1 MGHTAFSFT
10 RRIKASRHT
19 YTSSAT
25 KRARSSGWIRSVS
38 RGVAASDEPRFHA
51 SRGWLRATRAIHRG
65 LGMSTSETEL
75 KAALAHNVTVG
86 DDALTVDLMDG
97 RTITAPLAWFP
108 RLVHGTPAERQAWRL
123 IARGEGIH
131 WPDLD
136 EDISIESLLAGRR
149 SGESQVSFRRW
160 LQSRSSPKL

>member
-1 MGHTAFSFT
+1 
-10 RRIKASRHT
+10 
-19 YTSSAT
+19 
-25 KRARSSGWIRSVS
+25 
-38 RGVAASDEPRFHA
+38 
-51 SRGWLRATRAIHRG
+51 
-65 LGMSTSETEL
+65 MSTSETEL